1 MIRIRDLEF
10 RYPDGEFVLRVPQL
24 TVKRG
29 AAVAITGASGCGKTT
44 LLHLVAGIRA
54 PLSGSVVVGDVEL
67 ASLADSARR
76 AMRVR
81 SIGLVFQAFELLDH
95 LNVLDNVL
103 LPYRISP
110 ALTLDRAARDRA
122 VELLCSVG
130 VGDRLRRF
138 ADRLS
143 HGERQRV
150 AVCRALLPRPGLV
163 LADEPTG
170 NLDPAN
176 KEHVLDILFDHVKR
190 NSTTLV
196 VVTHDH
202 ELLPRFDSVIDF
214 KDFGRPEAEN

>member
-10 RYPDGEFVLRVPQL
+10 RYSDGEFVLRVPEL

-176 KEHVLDILFDHVKR
+176 TARVLDILLAYTRD
-190 NSTTLV
+190 NDATLV
-196 VVTHDH
+196 TVTHDH
-202 ELLPRFDSVIDF
+202 ELLDRFDRVVAF
-214 KDFGRPEAEN
+214 RELAAP

>member
-10 RYPDGEFVLRVPQL
+10 RYPDGEFVLRVPRL
-24 TVKRG
+24 TVERG

-122 VELLCSVG
+122 VELLGSVG

-143 HGERQRV
+143 QGERQRV

-170 NLDPAN
+170 NLDPDN
-176 KEHVLDILFDHVKR
+176 TTRVLDILLAYMRD
-190 NSTTLV
+190 NDATLV
-196 VVTHDH
+196 TVTHDH
-202 ELLPRFDSVIDF
+202 ELLDRFDRVVAFRELAAS
-214 KDFGRPEAEN
+214 

>member
-110 ALTLDRAARDRA
+110 ALTLDRATRDRA

-170 NLDPAN
+170 NLDPDN
-176 KEHVLDILFDHVKR
+176 TTRVLDILLAYTRD
-190 NSTTLV
+190 NDATLV
-196 VVTHDH
+196 TVTHDH
-202 ELLPRFDSVIDF
+202 ELLDRFDRVVA
-214 KDFGRPEAEN
+214 FGDLGAP

>member
-10 RYPDGEFVLRVPQL
+10 RYGDGEFVLRVPEL

-44 LLHLVAGIRA
+44 LLHLVAGICA

-176 KEHVLDILFDHVKR
+176 TTRVLDILLAYTRD
-190 NSTTLV
+190 NDATLV
-196 VVTHDH
+196 TVTHDH
-202 ELLPRFDSVIDF
+202 ELLDRFDRVVAF
-214 KDFGRPEAEN
+214 KELAAP